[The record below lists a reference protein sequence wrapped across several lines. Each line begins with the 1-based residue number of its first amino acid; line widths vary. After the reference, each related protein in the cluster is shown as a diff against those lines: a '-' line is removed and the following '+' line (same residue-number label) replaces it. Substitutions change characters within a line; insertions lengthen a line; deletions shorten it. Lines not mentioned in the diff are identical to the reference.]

1 MATSIRIVNREQKVA
16 GKGPLPVGQGFSV
29 SRPPFAAHL
38 RFYHIRLTPLYLFT
52 VYCFLLLFTL
62 TACADQPLTVG
73 EQPLLV
79 TLTVDGQTTTLETTS
94 SNVRE
99 LLEETNISL
108 GDTDLVDPPLF
119 TPLTPDLSINII
131 RVTESLEIIEQTIAF
146 SRKSVRNEG
155 MNADDPPVIL
165 QVGQTGLQEVTI
177 RIIYHDGLEVERQI
191 VRVTDVEPAQDE
203 ILMVGIGATPGT
215 LVFSGNLAYISGGNA
230 LILRGSTA
238 FPQQLNTGSPLDGR
252 VFKLSPT
259 GGHLLYTRRLDDGV
273 HFNELWLVG
282 TGQGAVARRLGVYDI
297 LWADWNPAVADETAL
312 QIAYTTGIRTEL
324 PPGWEA
330 NNDLWLATITVRQSF
345 NFVEREIIETY
356 PATYGW
362 WGGNYAW
369 SPSGRYIAY
378 SFADEIGVIDV
389 QTPNEDEQRRQL
401 YRFTEYNTRRN
412 WVWVP
417 TLSWSPDGR
426 YLTFTVHGG
435 TDADAIVFDSYVAD
449 VGSNNVIRFVEQV
462 GMWGHP
468 NWSPLGNELFAAGEQ
483 SSQIAFLRATNP
495 LESESSSYTLWLMDQ
510 DGSNARQVYPAVGE
524 NSRFPRNQQFM
535 AWGASGRDMAFV
547 FNNGLY
553 VLNLDTGEAHRIT
566 QDETGIST
574 PTWAPYGAGIT
585 APAQAVEELPLE
597 ELPPGYE
604 FLNPDN

>member
-1 MATSIRIVNREQKVA
+1 MATSLKI
-16 GKGPLPVGQGFSV
+16 GGPLAV
-29 SRPPFAAHL
+29 SRWPLARKSQPPAAS
-38 RFYHIRLTPLYLFT
+38 RQRLLLLTFFLLTLFLAACSNEPTSIALGEQTFT
-52 VYCFLLLFTL
+52 VS
-62 TACADQPLTVG
+62 V
-73 EQPLLV
+73 
-79 TLTVDGQTTTLETTS
+79 TVDGQTQEIETS
-94 SNVRE
+94 ASNVRE
-99 LLEETNISL
+99 LLTEAGIAAA
-108 GDTDLVDPPLF
+108 DTDQIDPPLF
-119 TPLTPDLSINII
+119 TPLTPDLVITVV
-131 RVTESLEIIEQTIAF
+131 RVSESLEIIEQAVPF
-146 SRKSVRNEG
+146 SRKVVRNES
-155 MNADDPPVIL
+155 MNAEDAPIIL
-165 QVGQTGLQEVTI
+165 QVGQTGLQEVTV
-177 RIIYHDGLEVERQI
+177 RIVYHDGLEVERQV
-191 VRVTDVEPAQDE
+191 VRVTDVELAQDE
-203 ILMVGIGATPGT
+203 IVMVGIGATPGT

-238 FPQQLNTGSPLDGR
+238 FPEQLNTGSPLDGR

-259 GGHLLYTRRLDDGV
+259 GGHLLYTRRLDDGE

-282 TGQGAVARRLGVYDI
+282 TGQGAIARRLGVYDV
-297 LWADWNPAVADETAL
+297 LWADWNPAIADETAL

-330 NNDLWLATITVRQSF
+330 NNDLWVATITVRQSF
-345 NFVEREIIETY
+345 AFVERQVSEPY
-356 PATYGW
+356 PASYGW

-378 SFADEIGVIDV
+378 SYADEIGVIDL
-389 QTPNEDEQRRQL
+389 QTTNEAEQRRQL
-401 YRFTEYNTRRN
+401 HRFTEYNTQRN

-426 YLTFTVHGG
+426 YLSFVAHSGP
-435 TDADAIVFDSYVAD
+435 DAEALLFDSYVAD
-449 VGSNNVIRFVEQV
+449 VGSNAVVRFVEQV
-462 GMWGHP
+462 GMWGHS
-468 NWSPLGNELFAAGEQ
+468 NWSPLSNQLFEAGERN
-483 SSQIAFLRATNP
+483 SRIAFLRATNP
-495 LESESSSYTLWLMDQ
+495 LESENSSYTLWLMDQ

-553 VLNLDTGEAHRIT
+553 VLNLDTNEAHRIS

>member
-1 MATSIRIVNREQKVA
+1 MATSLKIGE
-16 GKGPLPVGQGFSV
+16 PLAV
-29 SRPPFAAHL
+29 SRWPLARKSQPPTTSRQRLLFLTFFLLTLFLAACSNEPTS
-38 RFYHIRLTPLYLFT
+38 IAQGEQTFT
-52 VYCFLLLFTL
+52 VS
-62 TACADQPLTVG
+62 V
-73 EQPLLV
+73 
-79 TLTVDGQTTTLETTS
+79 TVDGQTQELETS
-94 SNVRE
+94 ASNVRE
-99 LLEETNISL
+99 LLADAGIAAA
-108 GDTDLVDPPLF
+108 DTDQIDPPLT
-119 TPLTPDLSINII
+119 TPLTPDLAITII
-131 RVTESLEIIEQTIAF
+131 RVTEGLEIIEQAVPF
-146 SRKSVRNEG
+146 SRKVVRNES
-155 MNADDPPVIL
+155 MNAEDAPIIL
-165 QVGQTGLQEVTI
+165 QVGQTGLQEVTV
-177 RIIYHDGLEVERQI
+177 RIVYHDGLEVERQV
-191 VRVTDVEPAQDE
+191 VRVTDVELAQDE
-203 ILMVGIGATPGT
+203 IVMVGIGATPGT

-259 GGHLLYTRRLDDGV
+259 GGHLLYTRRLDDGE

-282 TGQGAVARRLGVYDI
+282 TGQGAIARRLGVYDV
-297 LWADWNPAVADETAL
+297 LWADWNPAIADESAL

-330 NNDLWLATITVRQSF
+330 NNDLWVATITVRQSF
-345 NFVEREIIETY
+345 AFVERQVSEPY
-356 PATYGW
+356 PASYGW

-369 SPSGRYIAY
+369 SPNGRYIAY
-378 SFADEIGVIDV
+378 SYADEIGVIDL
-389 QTPNEDEQRRQL
+389 QTTNEAEQRRQL
-401 YRFTEYNTRRN
+401 HRFTEYNTQRN

-426 YLTFTVHGG
+426 YLSFVAHSGP
-435 TDADAIVFDSYVAD
+435 DAEALLFDSYVAD
-449 VGSNNVIRFVEQV
+449 VGSNAVVRFVDQV

-468 NWSPLGNELFAAGEQ
+468 NWSPLSNQLFEAGERN
-483 SSQIAFLRATNP
+483 SQIAFLRATNP
-495 LESESSSYTLWLMDQ
+495 LESENSSYTLWLMDQ

-553 VLNLDTGEAHRIT
+553 VLNLDTNEAHRIS

-585 APAQAVEELPLE
+585 APAQAIEELPLE

>member
-1 MATSIRIVNREQKVA
+1 MATSIKTVTSDQLSVTSA
-16 GKGPLPVGQGFSV
+16 LHTLTHQV
-29 SRPPFAAHL
+29 SRSIL
-38 RFYHIRLTPLYLFT
+38 ITGYW
-52 VYCFLLLFTL
+52 
-62 TACADQPLTVG
+62 
-73 EQPLLV
+73 LLV
-79 TLTVDGQTTTLETTS
+79 TFLLSACSNDATPIALGDQAITVTVAVDGQTETISTS
-94 SNVRE
+94 ASNVRE
-99 LLEETNISL
+99 LLEEAGISYS
-108 GDTDLVDPPLF
+108 DTDQIEPPLF
-119 TPLTPDLSINII
+119 TPLTPDLAITIV
-131 RVTESLEIIEQTIAF
+131 RVTESLEIIEQVVPF
-146 SRKSVRNEG
+146 SRKTVRNES
-155 MNADDPPVIL
+155 MSADDPPVIL
-165 QVGQTGLQEVTI
+165 QPGQTGLQEITI
-177 RIIYHDGLEVERQI
+177 RIIYHDGLEVERQT
-191 VRVTDVEPAQDE
+191 VRVTDIELALDE

-238 FPQQLNTGSPLDGR
+238 FPQQLNTGGPLDGR

-259 GGHLLYTRRLDDGV
+259 GGHLLYTRRLDDGE

-297 LWADWNPAVADETAL
+297 LWADWNPAIADETAL
-312 QIAYTTGIRTEL
+312 QIAYTTGLRTEL

-330 NNDLWLATITVRQSF
+330 NNDLWLGTVTVRQSF
-345 NFVEREIIETY
+345 SFVERELIEAY

-378 SFADEIGVIDV
+378 SYADEIGVIDI
-389 QTPNEDEQRRQL
+389 QTPNESEQRRQL
-401 YRFTEYNTRRN
+401 YQFTEYNTRRN

-426 YLTFTVHGG
+426 YLTFTAHGG
-435 TDADAIVFDSYVAD
+435 PDADALVFDSYVAD

-468 NWSPLGNELFAAGEQ
+468 NWSPWSSQLFEAGEQ
-483 SSQIAFLRATNP
+483 NSQIAFLRATNP
-495 LESESSSYTLWLMDQ
+495 LESENSSYTLWLMDQ

-524 NSRFPRNQQFM
+524 NSRFPKTQQFM
-535 AWGASGRDMAFV
+535 VWGASGRDMAFV

-553 VLNLDTGEAHRIT
+553 VLNLDTGEVSRVS
-566 QDETGIST
+566 QDETGISM
-574 PTWAPYGAGIT
+574 PTWAPYGAGVT
-585 APAQAVEELPLE
+585 APAAAAEEIPLE

-604 FLNPDN
+604 FLNPDNEP

>member
-1 MATSIRIVNREQKVA
+1 MATSLKLE
-16 GKGPLPVGQGFSV
+16 GPLAV
-29 SRPPFAAHL
+29 SRWPLARKSQPPAAS
-38 RFYHIRLTPLYLFT
+38 RQRL
-52 VYCFLLLFTL
+52 FLLLTFFLLTLLL
-62 TACADQPLTVG
+62 TACSNEPTSIALG
-73 EQPLLV
+73 EQTFTV
-79 TLTVDGQTTTLETTS
+79 NVTVDGQIQEIETS
-94 SNVRE
+94 ASNVRE
-99 LLEETNISL
+99 LLTEAGIAAA
-108 GDTDLVDPPLF
+108 DTDQIDPPLF
-119 TPLTPDLSINII
+119 TPLTPDLAITII
-131 RVTESLEIIEQTIAF
+131 RVTESLEIIEQAVPF
-146 SRKSVRNEG
+146 SRKVVRNES
-155 MNADDPPVIL
+155 MNAEDAPIIL
-165 QVGQTGLQEVTI
+165 QVGQTGLQEVTV
-177 RIIYHDGLEVERQI
+177 RIVYHDGLEVERQV
-191 VRVTDVEPAQDE
+191 VRVTDVELAQDE

-259 GGHLLYTRRLDDGV
+259 GGHLLYTRRLDDGE

-282 TGQGAVARRLGVYDI
+282 TGQGAIARRLGVYDI
-297 LWADWNPAVADETAL
+297 LWADWNPAIADEMAL

-345 NFVEREIIETY
+345 AFVERQVSEPY
-356 PATYGW
+356 PASYGW

-378 SFADEIGVIDV
+378 SYADEIGVIDL
-389 QTPNEDEQRRQL
+389 QTTNEAEQRRQL
-401 YRFTEYNTRRN
+401 HRFTEYNTQRN

-426 YLTFTVHGG
+426 YLSFVAHSGS
-435 TDADAIVFDSYVAD
+435 DVEALLFDSYVAD
-449 VGSNNVIRFVEQV
+449 VGSNAVVRFVEQV

-468 NWSPLGNELFAAGEQ
+468 NWSPLSSQLFEAGENN
-483 SSQIAFLRATNP
+483 SQIAFLRATNP
-495 LESESSSYTLWLMDQ
+495 LESENSSYTLWLMDQ

-553 VLNLDTGEAHRIT
+553 VLNLDTNEAHRIS

>member
-1 MATSIRIVNREQKVA
+1 MATSLKAVSSDQLAVNSGR
-16 GKGPLPVGQGFSV
+16 GLSP
-29 SRPPFAAHL
+29 RT
-38 RFYHIRLTPLYLFT
+38 YHVPRTTLLLLT
-52 VYCFLLLFTL
+52 VYCLLLTFFL
-62 TACADQPLTVG
+62 TACA
-73 EQPLLV
+73 EQPITIGTQPV
-79 TLTVDGQTTTLETTS
+79 TVSLTVDGQTEPFSTTT

-99 LLEETNISL
+99 LLDEAGITLS
-108 GDTDLVDPPLF
+108 DTDQVDPPLF
-119 TPLTPDLSINII
+119 TPLTPDLQITIV

-146 SRKSVRNEG
+146 SRKIVRNEG
-155 MNADDPPVIL
+155 MNADDAPIIL
-165 QVGQTGLQEVTI
+165 QAGQTGLQEVTI
-177 RIIYHDGLEVERQI
+177 RIVYHDGLEVERQI
-191 VRVTDVEPAQDE
+191 IRVTDVEAAQDE

-238 FPQQLNTGSPLDGR
+238 FPEQLNTGGPLDGR

-259 GGHLLYTRRLDDGV
+259 GGHLLYTRRLDDGT

-282 TGQGAVARRLGVYDI
+282 TGRGAVARRLGVYDI
-297 LWADWNPAVADETAL
+297 LWADWNPAVADETGL

-330 NNDLWLATITVRQSF
+330 NNDLWLATITVPPSF
-345 NFVEREIIETY
+345 NFTEREIIETY

-362 WGGNYAW
+362 WGGNYGW

-378 SFADEIGVIDV
+378 SFANEIGVIDV
-389 QTPNEDEQRRQL
+389 QTANEAEQRREL

-426 YLTFTVHGG
+426 FLSFTAHGG
-435 TDADAIVFDSYVAD
+435 PDADALVFDSYVAD
-449 VGSNNVIRFVEQV
+449 VATNNVVRFVEQV
-462 GMWGHP
+462 GMWGHA
-468 NWSPLGNELFAAGEQ
+468 NWSPWGNELYSASEN
-483 SSQIAFLRATNP
+483 SSQVAFLRATNP
-495 LESESSSYTLWLMDQ
+495 LESENSSYTLWLMDQ
-510 DGSNARQVYPAVGE
+510 DGSNARQVYPVVGE

-585 APAQAVEELPLE
+585 APASVVEELPLE